1 MSDKRPISKSA
12 YLIYRQ
18 CPKYFWYYI
27 NDRKSI
33 PEHDQRAKFNFKIGH
48 ITGNLAKLC
57 YSDGVDASCNRS
69 IEENIQ
75 RTKQLL
81 GLGRPVFEAGFLAE
95 AGKTSGG
102 APLNIY
108 ARADILVPVDCT
120 SAWDIIEVKSST
132 GVKAINLADVAF
144 QKYCYTQAG
153 LNIRNCYVMH
163 INSSYVRNGRLDP
176 YGIFRL
182 ADVTEEADKIM
193 PHIKNDLNQMAA
205 VMASERAPST
215 GVGKYCDSPFNC
227 PLKIVCW
234 ENISDSSIFYLYSLT
249 KKIARRM
256 AECGIEHIYEIPES
270 FSGINPKQKIQI
282 ECVKKSENW
291 IDRAAI
297 NEFIKEIEY
306 PLYFLDFETFASPF
320 PLIEGTRPYQAIPF
334 QFSLH
339 IVETPESKP
348 CHHSF
353 LADGKSDPRQ
363 ELSAALRENFGFAP
377 GDDGRLFKGSVVVYN
392 ESVERALLKDL
403 AAFDTANAGWIFR
416 ISSRIVDL
424 FDPFKNFYFYSV
436 RQKGSASV
444 KKVLPALTEKS
455 YSEMAISNGD
465 IANITFL
472 SGSAM
477 WKDFIAENNLETINV
492 TGSRNYNACDNSE
505 NDLKACGNME
515 DEKLKYQTRENLE
528 QYCKLDTEGM
538 YHILEKLKELVRNC
552 T

>member
-1 MSDKRPISKSA
+1 MSDKRLISKSA

-27 NDRKSI
+27 NERKSI

-48 ITGNLAKLC
+48 ITGNLAKL
-57 YSDGVDASCNRS
+57 YHSDGIEADCNGS
-69 IEENIQ
+69 IEENLQ

-108 ARADILVPVDCT
+108 ARADILVPVDGT

-144 QKYCYTQAG
+144 QKYCYMHAG
-153 LNIRNCYVMH
+153 LDIRNCYVMH
-163 INSSYVRNGRLDP
+163 INSSYVMNGRLDP
-176 YGIFRL
+176 YGIFRFT
-182 ADVTEEADKIM
+182 DVTEEADKIM
-193 PHIKNDLNQMAA
+193 PHIKNDLKQMAF

-215 GVGKYCDSPFNC
+215 GVGKYCNSPFNC
-227 PLKIVCW
+227 PLKTVCW

-249 KKIARRM
+249 KKTARRM
-256 AECGIEHIYEIPES
+256 AECGIGHIYEIPES
-270 FSGINPKQKIQI
+270 FPGINPKQRIQI
-282 ECVKKSENW
+282 ECVKKSQSW
-291 IDRAAI
+291 TDRAAI
-297 NEFIKEIEY
+297 KEFIKGIEY

-339 IVETPESKP
+339 IVETPESVP
-348 CHHSF
+348 RHHSF

-363 ELSAALRENFGFAP
+363 KLSEALMKKFGFVP
-377 GDDGRLFKGSVVVYN
+377 GDDGRSFKGSLIVYN
-392 ESVERALLKDL
+392 ESVERSILKDL
-403 AAFDTANAGWIFR
+403 AAFDPGNEGWIFR
-416 ISSRIVDL
+416 ISGRIIDL

-436 RQKGSASV
+436 LQKGSASV

-455 YSEMAISNGD
+455 YSEMAITNGD
-465 IANITFL
+465 IASITFL
-472 SGSAM
+472 SGSTL
-477 WKDFIAENNLETINV
+477 WKDFIYENNLGTIN
-492 TGSRNYNACDNSE
+492 GKSE
-505 NDLKACGNME
+505 TDLKACGNMK
-515 DEKLKYQTRENLE
+515 DEMLMQQTRENLE
-528 QYCKLDTEGM
+528 QYCRLDTEGM
-538 YHILEKLKELVRNC
+538 YHILEKLKEIVRIC